1 MPWYREGLRFTCTR
15 CGNCC
20 TGEPG
25 YVWVNEDELATLAD
39 YLEQPVQEVTARYVR
54 SVRGQLSL
62 RERPNGE
69 CVFWDRAAGC
79 TVYSAR
85 PTQCRTWPFWESN
98 IKNEEAWRQTCAV
111 CPGSGQGPIIPVEQ
125 ILQQA
130 SIVRL

>member
-1 MPWYREGLRFTCTR
+1 MPWYREGLRFTCTQ

-85 PTQCRTWPFWESN
+85 PTQCRTWPFWASN
-98 IKNEEAWRQTCAV
+98 TTTPDDWERTKEM
-111 CPGSGQGPIIPVEQ
+111 CPGAGHGELFSEKEISRRVNLLVI
-125 ILQQA
+125 
-130 SIVRL
+130 